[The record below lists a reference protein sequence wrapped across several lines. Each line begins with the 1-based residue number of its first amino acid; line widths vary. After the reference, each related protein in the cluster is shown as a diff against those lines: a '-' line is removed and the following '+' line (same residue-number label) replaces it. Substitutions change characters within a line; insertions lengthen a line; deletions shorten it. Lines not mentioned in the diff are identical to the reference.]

1 MSLSD
6 GGETAKWKTD
16 PFDARRYDAND
27 PDPWLALYLDHS
39 LPIDPQAKRALLL
52 GARSWSRRWLFPVSR
67 PLVFLFFCIVKV
79 LRAISPRYPN
89 LNGLLHKSIH
99 WGLRIFGSPE
109 CNTLILRHFHVGT
122 ELLAFLKANAGIDP
136 ALVKTVPLKPLTL
149 KDLEDNVF
157 LQHDLNIFN
166 FIIELNIALRAAGK
180 EITPPERVDFSML
193 SDIEPDFEVFPTGPL
208 NRIDIQTAVEFYTPL
223 YALMLPRADFMRA
236 SHSLQLDEIVGIYI
250 GRILGTD
257 YHMHFVKNGHPLV
270 TLSTMQAGFRL
281 MMHGLDCEAMHGWLR
296 VLKAR
301 QEAGLPLDP
310 RDPTGGPEL
319 A

>member
-6 GGETAKWKTD
+6 GATAWKND
-16 PFDARRYDAND
+16 PFDPRRYDARD

-39 LPIDPQAKRALLL
+39 LPIDPQAKRALLM

-67 PLVFLFFCIVKV
+67 PLVFLFFGLVKV

-99 WGLRIFGSPE
+99 WGLRAFGSPE

-122 ELLAFLKANAGIDP
+122 ELLAFMKANAGIDP

-157 LQHDLNIFN
+157 LQHDLNVFN
-166 FIIELNIALRAAGK
+166 FIIELNLALRAAGK
-180 EITPPERVDFSML
+180 EITPPERVDFSMI
-193 SDIEPDFEVFPTGPL
+193 SDIDPAFERFPTGLL
-208 NRIDIQTAVEFYTPL
+208 NKIDIQTAVEFYTPL

-257 YHMHFVKNGHPLV
+257 YHMSFVKNGHPLV
-270 TLSTMQAGFRL
+270 ALSTLQAGYRL

-296 VLKAR
+296 VLKRR
-301 QEAGLPLDP
+301 QEMGLPLDP

-319 A
+319 D

>member
-1 MSLSD
+1 LSLSD
-6 GGETAKWKTD
+6 GGDTSGWKAD
-16 PFDARRYDAND
+16 PFDARRYDPND

-67 PLVFLFFCIVKV
+67 PVVFLFFCVVKV
-79 LRAISPRYPN
+79 LRALSPRYPN
-89 LNGLLHKSIH
+89 LNGLLHRSIH

-136 ALVKTVPLKPLTL
+136 ALVSTVPLKPLTL
-149 KDLEDNVF
+149 KELEDNVF

-166 FIIELNIALRAAGK
+166 FIIELNMALRAAGK

-193 SDIEPDFEVFPTGPL
+193 SDIEPAFETFPTGPL

-270 TLSTMQAGFRL
+270 TLSTLQAGFRL

>member
-6 GGETAKWKTD
+6 GATAWKSD
-16 PFDARRYDAND
+16 PFDPRRYDAGD

-39 LPIDPQAKRALLL
+39 LPIDPQAKRALLM

-67 PLVFLFFCIVKV
+67 PLVFLFFGLVKV

-99 WGLRIFGSPE
+99 WGLRAFGSPE

-122 ELLAFLKANAGIDP
+122 ELLAFMKANAGIDP
-136 ALVKTVPLKPLTL
+136 DLVKTVPLKPLTL

-157 LQHDLNIFN
+157 LQHDLNVFN
-166 FIIELNIALRAAGK
+166 FIIELNLALRAAGK
-180 EITPPERVDFSML
+180 EIMPPERVDFSMI
-193 SDIEPDFEVFPTGPL
+193 SDIDPEFERFPTGQL

-257 YHMHFVKNGHPLV
+257 YHMSFVKNGHPLV
-270 TLSTMQAGFRL
+270 ALSTLQAGYRL

-296 VLKAR
+296 VLKRR
-301 QEAGLPLDP
+301 QAMGLPLDP

-319 A
+319 D

>member
-1 MSLSD
+1 VSLSD
-6 GGETAKWKTD
+6 GAADWKSD
-16 PFDARRYDAND
+16 PFDPRRYDARD

-39 LPIDPQAKRALLL
+39 LPIDREAKRALLM

-67 PLVFLFFCIVKV
+67 PLVFLFFGLVKV

-99 WGLRIFGSPE
+99 WGLRTFGSPE

-122 ELLAFLKANAGIDP
+122 ELLAFMKANAGIDP
-136 ALVKTVPLKPLTL
+136 ELVKTVPLKPLTL
-149 KDLEDNVF
+149 RDLEDNVF
-157 LQHDLNIFN
+157 LQHDLNVFN
-166 FIIELNIALRAAGK
+166 FIIELNLALRAAGK
-180 EITPPERVDFSML
+180 EITPPERVDFSMI
-193 SDIEPDFEVFPTGPL
+193 SDIDPPFGRFPTGPL

-257 YHMHFVKNGHPLV
+257 YHMSFVKNGHPLV
-270 TLSTMQAGFRL
+270 ALSTLQAGYRL

>member
-6 GGETAKWKTD
+6 GGDTTKWKTD
-16 PFDARRYDAND
+16 PFDARRYDADD

-67 PLVFLFFCIVKV
+67 PLVFLFFGLVKV

-99 WGLRIFGSPE
+99 WGLRTFGSPE

-122 ELLAFLKANAGIDP
+122 ELLAFMKANAGIDP
-136 ALVKTVPLKPLTL
+136 LLVKTIPLNPLTL

-166 FIIELNIALRAAGK
+166 FIIELNMALRAAGK

-193 SDIEPDFEVFPTGPL
+193 SDLEPDFEKFPTGPL

-270 TLSTMQAGFRL
+270 TLSTLQAGFRL

-319 A
+319 T